1 MDQIIKTVTPIAAA
15 LAIIAFA
22 LPSYLSVVR
31 QRGTK
36 GLVLL
41 LATGVYLL
49 LMLGLLAKISLP
61 VIGFS
66 FSSSLGYKILG
77 VVPWTIAFAY
87 PPILLAGFWLAN
99 KISRGFLGV
108 LLTAFFALIINV
120 AIDPALGR
128 LTLWHWENPGSFYGV
143 PILGFL
149 AWFVVW
155 LVGAFIVSKI
165 WDPEEEAPK
174 RGAAFSGFLILW
186 FWSGVNFGL
195 QHWVP
200 GAIGVVL
207 GVAMFVMMFI
217 EKRRDQKES

>member
-87 PPILLAGFWLAN
+87 PPNFACRLLA
-99 KISRGFLGV
+99 S
-108 LLTAFFALIINV
+108 
-120 AIDPALGR
+120 
-128 LTLWHWENPGSFYGV
+128 
-143 PILGFL
+143 
-149 AWFVVW
+149 
-155 LVGAFIVSKI
+155 
-165 WDPEEEAPK
+165 
-174 RGAAFSGFLILW
+174 
-186 FWSGVNFGL
+186 
-195 QHWVP
+195 
-200 GAIGVVL
+200 
-207 GVAMFVMMFI
+207 
-217 EKRRDQKES
+217 